1 MEDRSVLEELAQD
14 DRSWVSERASLA
26 LQMLDQHEGGGLD
39 EFEFQDIM
47 NRIVAS
53 SDLDREADD
62 LDTKAALVTA
72 VLAAGGCI

>member
-1 MEDRSVLEELAQD
+1 MEDRSILEELATD
-14 DRSWVSERASLA
+14 SRAWVSERASLA

-47 NRIVAS
+47 SRIVAS

-72 VLAAGGCI
+72 VLAAGGVI

>member
-14 DRSWVSERASLA
+14 DRAWVSERANLA

-53 SDLDREADD
+53 TELDREADD
-62 LDTKAALVTA
+62 IDTKAALVTA

>member
-1 MEDRSVLEELAQD
+1 MTDLDILKELAQD

-62 LDTKAALVTA
+62 IDTKAALVTA
-72 VLAAGGCI
+72 VLAAGGVI

>member
-1 MEDRSVLEELAQD
+1 VEDRSVLEELAQD